1 MYMQQSYETEPTS
14 NKYPPHYHETMMYH
28 TTARNVGLYT
38 SLSLAALGAARALL
52 ARGREGTAAALGA
65 CAILFLILA
74 MELNQTL
81 LWPSNKAKE
90 APTSR
95 RLPWALALAHALM
108 CIAMVVAAW
117 RGVAAFRK

>member
-1 MYMQQSYETEPTS
+1 MPSEPYTNTPKS
-14 NKYPPHYHETMMYH
+14 DGLPPHYHETMMYH